1 MFMQVEAFLTQN
13 IITAAL
19 QCLSVCLS
27 VQTITFECIFL
38 EALFYTRAVHP
49 LHYSYIGR

>member
-1 MFMQVEAFLTQN
+1 MSMQVEAFLTQN
-13 IITAAL
+13 IITTAL

-38 EALFYTRAVHP
+38 EALFFGMVVH
-49 LHYSYIGR
+49 LDHI